1 MAKTH
6 DIGKFYWHGINY
18 GFKPKELFEKAESR
32 EIEAP
37 FRIGKG
43 IALRVPFSTRG
54 IVMGWWR
61 KSGLSESQ
69 ALTYA
74 VNGRGL
80 KTDEV
85 NWDHIRYGAKT
96 DDKIKEA

>member
-1 MAKTH
+1 MLFRS
-6 DIGKFYWHGINY
+6 FYWHSINY
-18 GFKPKELFEKAESR
+18 GYKPKELFEKAESR
-32 EIEAP
+32 EIEPP
-37 FRIGKG
+37 FRAGKG
-43 IALRVPFSTRG
+43 LAIRFPFSKRG
-54 IVMGWWR
+54 LVIGLWR
-61 KSGLSESQ
+61 KTGLSELQ

-80 KTDEV
+80 NKDEV